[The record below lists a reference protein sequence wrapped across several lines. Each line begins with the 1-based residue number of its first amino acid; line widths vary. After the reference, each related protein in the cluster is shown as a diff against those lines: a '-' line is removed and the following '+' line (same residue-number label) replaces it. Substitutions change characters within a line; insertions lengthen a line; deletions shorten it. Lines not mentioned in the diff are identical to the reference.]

1 MILSV
6 GTRNRE
12 RSKKLFKIGDRDVL
26 KLKERA
32 KAVMMSYLVT
42 SKTLTVQKTQRM
54 KNFLRL

>member
-12 RSKKLFKIGDRDVL
+12 RSKKLLKIGDRDVL
-26 KLKERA
+26 KLKEKA

>member
-12 RSKKLFKIGDRDVL
+12 RSKKLLKIGDRDVL

>member
-1 MILSV
+1 LILSV

-12 RSKKLFKIGDRDVL
+12 RSKKLLKIGDRDVL